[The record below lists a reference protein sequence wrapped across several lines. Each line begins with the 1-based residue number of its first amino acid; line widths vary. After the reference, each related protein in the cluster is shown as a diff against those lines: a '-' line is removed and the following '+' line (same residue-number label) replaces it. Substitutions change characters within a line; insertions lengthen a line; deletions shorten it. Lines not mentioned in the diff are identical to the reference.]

1 MLSFLSRTTEEEPL
15 SAESAK
21 ISVLLL
27 QNLELLF
34 LLLESPSFFEHLK
47 EVGTCDGTG
56 RQEGLKL
63 EQSLVRVCF

>member
-27 QNLELLF
+27 QDF
-34 LLLESPSFFEHLK
+34 RAAFSAAVKSFFFFL
-47 EVGTCDGTG
+47 
-56 RQEGLKL
+56 
-63 EQSLVRVCF
+63 SI

>member
-15 SAESAK
+15 SAESAM

-27 QNLELLF
+27 QDF
-34 LLLESPSFFEHLK
+34 SAAFSAAVKSFSFEHLK

-56 RQEGLKL
+56 RQ
-63 EQSLVRVCF
+63 